1 MFIAAA
7 NPLNA
12 SELVFPALECIHIIG
27 FSFLVGTIAIVDFRL
42 LGLWMRRHTV
52 EELARDLAPW
62 TLIGLAIML
71 LSGPLLFS
79 SDPDMYYL
87 NTSFQLKMA
96 CLLLAIIFNYT
107 IHRKAV
113 RPGTSPLRSVV
124 VACVSLALWAGVI
137 AGGAFIGFVG
147 KFGA

>member
-1 MFIAAA
+1 MAAV

-12 SELVFPALECIHIIG
+12 SELVFPALECIHIVG
-27 FSFLVGTIAIVDFRL
+27 FSILVGTIAVVDFRL
-42 LGLWMRRHTV
+42 LGLWLPRQSVT
-52 EELARDLAPW
+52 ELARDLSPW
-62 TLIGLAIML
+62 TLIGLASVL

-87 NTSFQLKMA
+87 NGSFQFKMA
-96 CLLLAIIFNYT
+96 CLLVAIVFNYT

-113 RPGTSPLRSVV
+113 LADASPLRSKF
-124 VACVSLALWAGVI
+124 VASVSLLLWMGVI

-147 KFGA
+147 RFGA